1 MKTRAQQG
9 STLSLVIACTIV
21 IALLGIAFIFMGF
34 IFGGHREAQHAAD
47 AGSLNVAKKAIMTPS
62 VSTTKLSGD
71 VGNALAGVLTSPTMN
86 LGQGINLLN
95 FNRLVAQAMLV
106 AMNAEADGSQEGLDN
121 AKEVWKAVEGASD
134 SVGGELR
141 KLLEEKGGPWAA
153 QHYGDVSGNVLRLL
167 GNQGAP
173 TYEPLDFAVAWMNQ
187 RDGDFNAAN
196 IDLSAMD
203 SDNAAYDSSG
213 MPIKSSSFDD
223 LTNDTVSYQ
232 SLPGEAFH
240 KKGSTSYMAG
250 YKPVV
255 VAGLPFYAI
264 PNNPG
269 MQPHLESNT
278 IFPVQMTQPGEG
290 TVWLPPNA
298 FRIGATTTIEI
309 ARDPFMQAAY
319 AKQTHKAHVVCVSII
334 GTPSEPFAPQ
344 IPNGYVVIDNSGEAD
359 AGHFTGSLPNTD
371 TVAAHELGTGIVVD
385 PTTKFFSFGDGPAG
399 PDNNNKP
406 GNLVDRW
413 QAFNHVTNE
422 DPGVGAPPFEDKE
435 GKGGLYTA
443 EGKPV
448 KDAKEASKIP
458 FVPTQS
464 STNAA
469 VLCTDNNSAIGGN
482 ENCAFLNSAN
492 SSGLS
497 PFDAAYHPDSL
508 SHNGGQVSTSAV
520 TASEMSQCKVIDL
533 YGSTPHGGGPLEP
546 YNYSYGPTGIRKYP
560 NGIPSTANQYAW
572 QGSPG
577 FGQAPDESI
586 AAGLTINK
594 SSANNPCQVTEDGS
608 LLEILDMIKTDPND
622 STSKK
627 GENFKKKLTDF
638 LLNRAKQ
645 MEPKAKLDTVRTLL
659 QNTPIP
665 LGKKMYMYAK
675 NGSIVIDETGPGIIG
690 SVTERG
696 KKADGK
702 TQTYEINYSILEGM
716 SNPYFAYG
724 IHDRLFTTWGDNEN
738 ADNFQG
744 DIVGKNTVSFT
755 PASGAFGLLGI
766 VNLREES
773 SVNGS
778 LGFNNRD

>member
-47 AGSLNVAKKAIMTPS
+47 AGSLNVSKKAIMTPS
-62 VSTTKLSGD
+62 VSTTQLSGD
-71 VGNALAGVLTSPTMN
+71 VGAALAGVLTAPGMN

-106 AMNAEADGSQEGLDN
+106 AMNAEADGSQEGINN
-121 AKEVWKAVEGASD
+121 AKEVWQAVEGSSTSLGAQ
-134 SVGGELR
+134 LR
-141 KLLEEKGGPWAA
+141 ALLSEPRGTWAA
-153 QHYGDVSGNVLRLL
+153 AHYGDVSGNVLRML
-167 GNQGAP
+167 GGAGAP
-173 TYEPLDFAVAWMNQ
+173 TFDPSDFAVAWMNQ

-196 IDLSAMD
+196 IDMSSMD
-203 SDNAAYDSSG
+203 TANPSYDSSG

-223 LTNDTVSYQ
+223 PVSDTLSYQ
-232 SLPGEAFH
+232 TLPDTAFH
-240 KKGSTSYMAG
+240 KKGNTSFMAG

-269 MQPHLESNT
+269 MQPHLESNSV
-278 IFPVQMTQPGEG
+278 FPVQMTQPGEG

-298 FRIGATTTIEI
+298 FRIGATTTIEVGQ
-309 ARDPFMQAAY
+309 DPFMQSAY
-319 AKQTHKAHVVCVSII
+319 ARQTHTAHVVSVSII
-334 GTPSEPFAPQ
+334 GTPSEPFTPV

-359 AGHFTGSLPNTD
+359 ATAFHGSLPNTD

-385 PTTKFFSFGDGPAG
+385 PTSKFFSFGDGPAG

-413 QAFNHVTNE
+413 QAFNHQVGV
-422 DPGVGAPPFEDKE
+422 DPGIGAPPFEDKD
-435 GKGGLYTA
+435 GKGGLYNK

-448 KDAKEASKIP
+448 KDAKEASSIP
-458 FVPTQS
+458 FVNAKS
-464 STNAA
+464 SPLAA
-469 VLCTDNNSAIGGN
+469 TLCTDNNSAIGGDP
-482 ENCAFLNSAN
+482 NCAFLNTAN
-492 SSGLS
+492 ATGLS

-508 SHNGGQVSTSAV
+508 SHNGGTVSTNAA

-533 YGSTPHGGGPLEP
+533 YGATPRGGGPLEP
-546 YNYSYGPTGIRKYP
+546 YNYNYGPTGIRKYP

-577 FGQAPDESI
+577 FGQAPDDSI
-586 AAGLTINK
+586 AQGLTVNK
-594 SSANNPCQVTEDGS
+594 SSSNNPCQVTEDAT
-608 LLEILDMIKTDPND
+608 LMDIMDMIKTNPEDP
-622 STSKK
+622 TSQR
-627 GENFKKKLTDF
+627 GEIFKKKLTEF
-638 LLNRAKQ
+638 LVNRAKQ
-645 MEPKAKLDTVRTLL
+645 MEPKAKVSDIKNLL
-659 QNTPIP
+659 QTKTIP

-675 NGSIVIDETGPGIIG
+675 NGAVVIEETPPAIVGG
-690 SVTERG
+690 VTERG

-702 TQTYEINYSILEGM
+702 THSYEISYSILEGM

-744 DIVGKNTVSFT
+744 DITAKNTVSFT
-755 PASGAFGLLGI
+755 PLAVRLDCLAL
-766 VNLREES
+766 
-773 SVNGS
+773 
-778 LGFNNRD
+778 